1 MRTFGGRVN
10 CLSPMNVNIKGKKT
24 VVERL
29 SVHCVGDAAAGVTP
43 DRLSFGRLTLSRVG
57 SRDSEKKDTQI
68 VQNVH
73 IAALMALTEYL
84 HGDIL
89 DTYAAGGAAD
99 AFFNV
104 PFDVLPKLKPGLAN
118 GLFLRTSDYL
128 EYEVETASGA
138 VWDALV
144 HAISREEMSG
154 AEAVYTPIFDQKPY
168 SLSNVGDVGIGK
180 NAAYILLR
188 PDSGAVTSTISRI
201 EVSGGGVQ
209 YARYNGWQELLDD
222 TEARM
227 EANAGATYAVIDI
240 GCRGQDRPALAND
253 PVIEITGGTGT
264 MQMIIVRLNW
274 TPSSQESA
282 SIESAPKVREMAK
295 AIVEDGGSALTVEA
309 IVRPEAVAVQT
320 STAAASG
327 TKAGTK
333 AASNAAGTPGRVSKL
348 AVKIGS

>member
-10 CLSPMNVNIKGKKT
+10 ALSPMNVTLKGKKH

-29 SVHCVGDAAAGVTP
+29 AVHLVADAAAGVTP
-43 DRLSFGRLTLSRVG
+43 DRLSFGRLTLSRIG
-57 SRDSEKKDTQI
+57 SRSDEKRDTQI

-89 DTYAAGGAAD
+89 DTYVAGGACD
-99 AFFNV
+99 AFFEV

-128 EYEVETASGA
+128 EYEIEQASTA
-138 VWDALV
+138 VWDSLV
-144 HAISREEMSG
+144 HAISREEMTG
-154 AEAVYTPIFDQKPY
+154 AEAVYTPIVDQKPY
-168 SLSNVGDVGIGK
+168 SLSNVGDVGVGK
-180 NAAYILLR
+180 NTAYILLR
-188 PDSGAVTSTISRI
+188 PDTGAVTSTITRI
-201 EVSGGGVQ
+201 EVSGGGTQ
-209 YARYNGWQELLDD
+209 YARFNSWQELLDD
-222 TEARM
+222 TESRQ
-227 EANAGATYAVIDI
+227 EANGGATYGIIDI

-264 MQMIIVRLNW
+264 MQMIIVRLVW

-295 AIVEDGGSALTVEA
+295 AIIEDGGSALTVQA
-309 IVRPEAVAVQT
+309 IIKPEAVAVQT
-320 STAAASG
+320 STAAISG

-333 AASNAAGTPGRVSKL
+333 AASNAAGTPGRASSL
-348 AVKIGS
+348 AVKIGG